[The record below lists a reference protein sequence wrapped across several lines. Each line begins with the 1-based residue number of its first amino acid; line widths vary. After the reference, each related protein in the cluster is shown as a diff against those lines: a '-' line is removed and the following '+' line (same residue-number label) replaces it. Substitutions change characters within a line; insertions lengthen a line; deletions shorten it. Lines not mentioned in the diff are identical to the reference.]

1 MNVIL
6 TFLWQ
11 TLQFLSKDCSQ
22 DFIGTL
28 ALTSNNLENL
38 LLSSVENGNI
48 DSLHGRQYQCSSL
61 VDSSRNCFLQSL
73 LHFKWK
79 NFSQRSQQILFSWDL
94 NLILHLWQLEFT
106 LQIEQVHC
114 SEVSLQ
120 NKSKS
125 CWESLTHEKWNHE
138 SQSSQ
143 AMQSLIWEKSWLHI
157 SHFSLMTLIR
167 WKPLRNWQGENFS
180 C

>member
-48 DSLHGRQYQCSSL
+48 DSLHGRQYQGSSL
-61 VDSSRNCFLQSL
+61 VESS
-73 LHFKWK
+73 K
-79 NFSQRSQQILFSWDL
+79 N
-94 NLILHLWQLEFT
+94 
-106 LQIEQVHC
+106 
-114 SEVSLQ
+114 
-120 NKSKS
+120 
-125 CWESLTHEKWNHE
+125 
-138 SQSSQ
+138 
-143 AMQSLIWEKSWLHI
+143 
-157 SHFSLMTLIR
+157 
-167 WKPLRNWQGENFS
+167 
-180 C
+180 